1 MYLAMYLGKAQSLGK
16 GAGVAMVGLRTGF
29 LFFFLFIFLFT
40 AYVTWK

>member
-29 LFFFLFIFLFT
+29 LFFSFLFFFSLRM
-40 AYVTWK
+40 